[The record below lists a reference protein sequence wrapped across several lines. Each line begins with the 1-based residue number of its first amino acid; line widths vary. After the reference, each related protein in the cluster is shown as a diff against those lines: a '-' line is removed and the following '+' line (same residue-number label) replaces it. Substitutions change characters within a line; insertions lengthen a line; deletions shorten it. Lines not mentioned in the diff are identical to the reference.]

1 MSSRQRKR
9 PGGAVDSRP
18 ARKRSRLLPSSAGGT
33 SQTEPTDLEES
44 GTPAFEP
51 DVIDLTG
58 EDENAINV
66 AGEEVIQLTYE
77 DAIDV
82 AREEVIQLT
91 YEDAIDVDGEEVI
104 QLRYEGVIHLPGES
118 SEPEV
123 ITISD
128 DESSMDREQSQQQ
141 LNLSRTS
148 DEPLAREDEE
158 EPRDIDDDSALS
170 RDWLPFDFDPPYW
183 SDEDS
188 EDREQNQQYPHVS
201 SAAGNSAD
209 VLASN
214 DEEEPR
220 DVEGSALSRDWLPFD
235 FDLPYWSDEDS
246 ESREQNQQDSH
257 LSRPAE
263 ISAGP
268 LTTHDEEEPGG
279 SGAWPAGPA
288 GPPMRE
294 GDNSQVQDK
303 EQSQQHPPG
312 SSNTENSAELWASN
326 HEEEPRDNDD
336 SLNSDEWPDRFESPP
351 TWRDDITDDWE
362 ESQPIYSWS
371 EENLFEILS
380 SNLQQEPRDIEFEPP
395 SGITS
400 PPNRENDN
408 AELLEVHGQERRN
421 VTSNSQEQVDGSGN
435 GTGANDAPVADSA
448 PEEQGAEEEDTQ
460 NPDSLSSSAQQ
471 GVVIRC
477 PICMESYSEFIQRGR
492 QLVAT
497 LCGHVFCSRCLPIAL
512 EASYMCPNCRM
523 ALTPELYHTIYL

>member
-33 SQTEPTDLEES
+33 SQTEPTDLEER

-158 EPRDIDDDSALS
+158 EPRDIDD
-170 RDWLPFDFDPPYW
+170 
-183 SDEDS
+183 E
-188 EDREQNQQYPHVS
+188 
-201 SAAGNSAD
+201 
-209 VLASN
+209 
-214 DEEEPR
+214 
-220 DVEGSALSRDWLPFD
+220 DWLPFD

-477 PICMESYSEFIQRGR
+477 PICMESYSEVRIHPLLSCLLCGRRKPEGGSCTSQLDDVGCCGQLAGSTALAVKLHKSLLGECRGR
-492 QLVAT
+492 SPCQDGTGRSV
-497 LCGHVFCSRCLPIAL
+497 GPS
-512 EASYMCPNCRM
+512 
-523 ALTPELYHTIYL
+523 